1 MHGDCSGLPLS
12 RELLVAAARHPVHT
26 SFSPRSRR
34 RLRCPRSR
42 TRRQTPTKY
51 RPRRHSRDDW
61 AWYAITNVIGAVI
74 PEGCQRKAT
83 IRFSRPPHA
92 SQRDWPIHPSRP
104 FRLCRAQVHGLAHE
118 GRHEA
123 CERGPMN
130 EVFAAFEAQV
140 ATPRWAPMAT
150 TSTWSALRGSGCARQ
165 GRASEPSCGDRSTRK
180 HRVAFDQRSRS
191 GQDGFMR
198 LLFLSRD
205 FAGHGSANYRQML
218 RILEDGNELTQR
230 AWVVTS
236 DVLESWTGT
245 PQATEIMSEEE
256 LLRERFDAI
265 ILEGGRRAVLGVGE
279 PAPPV

>member
-1 MHGDCSGLPLS
+1 
-12 RELLVAAARHPVHT
+12 
-26 SFSPRSRR
+26 
-34 RLRCPRSR
+34 
-42 TRRQTPTKY
+42 
-51 RPRRHSRDDW
+51 
-61 AWYAITNVIGAVI
+61 
-74 PEGCQRKAT
+74 
-83 IRFSRPPHA
+83 
-92 SQRDWPIHPSRP
+92 
-104 FRLCRAQVHGLAHE
+104 
-118 GRHEA
+118 
-123 CERGPMN
+123 
-130 EVFAAFEAQV
+130 
-140 ATPRWAPMAT
+140 
-150 TSTWSALRGSGCARQ
+150 
-165 GRASEPSCGDRSTRK
+165 
-180 HRVAFDQRSRS
+180 
-191 GQDGFMR
+191 MR